1 MMITTNRLHIR
12 LLRADDDRALA
23 RLAEDFSRSP
33 YWMYD
38 MPSPTDPEKIRKLT
52 KMFAESEQF
61 YAVFLPD
68 EPEMIGYICFYHN
81 GDCYDMGYRFHSAF
95 HGHGYAHEACIAAME
110 HMRSVHPIKAFTAG
124 TALKNEPS
132 CRLLHKLGFMLESTE
147 ELAFHKAAD
156 GSDITF
162 TGGNFIKPL

>member
-1 MMITTNRLHIR
+1 
-12 LLRADDDRALA
+12 
-23 RLAEDFSRSP
+23 
-33 YWMYD
+33 

-156 GSDITF
+156 GSDIVF